1 MGTGLVGITD
11 AMKESEITGIIDG
24 SKELQGR
31 METCEAIA
39 HRKPP
44 QGRAVGTC
52 IGADGGSGF
61 GEVSEA

>member
-1 MGTGLVGITD
+1 ME
-11 AMKESEITGIIDG
+11 ESEITGIIDG
-24 SKELQGR
+24 SEELQGG
-31 METCEAIA
+31 MEAGEAIA

-44 QGRAVGTC
+44 QRRAVGTC